1 MDFDY
6 ARLQAAV
13 IDACG
18 ARGWTQ
24 AELIEKSGISRSTI
38 QRVWRAEPTKPGRRT
53 QRLLE
58 QVLGWEQGSVVAVL
72 RGAAP
77 KLTEP
82 VARGVDEVPAEVNRR
97 GSLIDPHSPDPVIR
111 ELSTGPVAGGDEFR
125 EQLIRLYLD
134 DVEEGQ
140 RWLRRRAA
148 ERALKLAAASLG
160 QGGDAEAELRR
171 LDRLAELER
180 EIESED
186 KAQNSDTAGDKR
198 DLA

>member
-24 AELIEKSGISRSTI
+24 AELIEKSNISRSTI
-38 QRVWRAEPTKPGRRT
+38 QRIWRAEPTKPGRRT

-58 QVLGWEQGSVVAVL
+58 QALGWEQNSVMAVL
-72 RGAAP
+72 RGGAP
-77 KLTEP
+77 AVIAST
-82 VARGVDEVPAEVNRR
+82 ARPSGPETAEANRR

-140 RWLRRRAA
+140 RWLRKRAA

-171 LDRLAELER
+171 LDRLAELQR
-180 EIESED
+180 EIEAED
-186 KAQNSDTAGDKR
+186 KAQNSDTAGNNR